1 MKNISIKQL
10 NVFCQIA
17 RSGSL
22 SLAAEHLF
30 MSKAAVSLS
39 LTELE
44 KHLGH
49 RVFDRVNQRLHL
61 NHQGYQLLPLAD
73 ELLQRH
79 AEIELLYAQS
89 APLAGTLKVGASQT
103 VGSYLLP
110 YLLADFEKERAMD
123 FSSGD
128 EPNYIDKQVQITNHF
143 ELCQNI
149 LEYKVDVGFT
159 EGVVQHPDLLS
170 LPFTH
175 DEMWIIAAKG
185 ASKFDEETIDV
196 KALSGQQWLL
206 REEGSGSRDFFIQ
219 HIAPSLTT
227 WDTHFQFNSNAAIIN
242 GVTAGLGLSCLSHHV
257 ITKGNLSPHLQKIS
271 LSTSMQRPFSILLH
285 KNKYQ
290 SPLLNCFVEFSK
302 RWGIQTANTNRSN

>member
-10 NVFCQIA
+10 RVFFQIA
-17 RSGSL
+17 QSGSL

-30 MSKAAVSLS
+30 VSKAAVSLS

-49 RVFDRVNQRLHL
+49 RLFDRVNQRLHI
-61 NHQGYQLLPLAD
+61 NHQGEQLLPLAD

-110 YLLADFEKERAMD
+110 YLLADFEQDREAD
-123 FSSGD
+123 FAQNS
-128 EPNYIDKQVQITNHF
+128 EPNYIDKRVQITNHF

-149 LEYKVDVGFT
+149 LEYKADVGFT
-159 EGVVQHPDLLS
+159 EGEVQHPDLIS
-170 LPFTH
+170 LPFTQ
-175 DEMWIIAAKG
+175 DEMWIITSKKG
-185 ASKFDEETIDV
+185 SPFNDTISDIQQ
-196 KALSGQQWLL
+196 LSDQQWLL
-206 REEGSGSRDFFIQ
+206 REEGSGSRDFFIE
-219 HIAPSLTT
+219 HISPKLDS
-227 WDTHFQFNSNAAIIN
+227 WHTHFQFNSNAAIIN
-242 GVTAGLGLSCLSHHV
+242 AVTAGLGLSCLSNHV
-257 ITKGNLSPHLQKIS
+257 ITKGNLSPHLQRITLPTS
-271 LSTSMQRPFSILLH
+271 LKRTFSIILH

-290 SPLLNCFVEFSK
+290 SPLLKCFVDFSK
-302 RWGIQTANTNRSN
+302 QWGANTAHLLP